1 MLFSSDHCRLILHS
15 FFIQLC
21 DHTLEFLCICKLFL
35 RIADRNHMLQILLN
49 KIRQCIIIDQVGI
62 CCNLLD
68 INGRACDQS
77 RALCN
82 IAHPLIKLLD
92 LCYLWCTDRIEDL
105 CLSRDHVR
113 SDSAGVCDRAVNSRC
128 IDHMLSHIVHTDIH
142 DLNGI
147 QRGTSKLRRPGRM
160 G

>member
-1 MLFSSDHCRLILHS
+1 
-15 FFIQLC
+15 
-21 DHTLEFLCICKLFL
+21 
-35 RIADRNHMLQILLN
+35 MLQILLN

-77 RALCN
+77 RTLCN

-105 CLSRDHVR
+105 CLSRDQ
-113 SDSAGVCDRAVNSRC
+113 AVPPEFV
-128 IDHMLSHIVHTDIH
+128 IA
-142 DLNGI
+142 
-147 QRGTSKLRRPGRM
+147 P
-160 G
+160 